1 MKQNN
6 TSKLI
11 TKNEPN
17 MANTI
22 SFSAIKGMQA
32 GKNFYIAMCTMKS
45 IAKLFTFDDAGIPPN
60 LRSQRTLRKSRIPR
74 IKNYILENNSDY
86 IFSSIAVS
94 VDGKINFKP
103 FDDATDLGHITMPQ
117 DVTILINDGQ
127 HRVAAIKSAVEEM
140 PEIGGDKISVV
151 FFEDVGLEKCQQM
164 FADLNKHAVKPTKSL
179 GILYDRRSDFS
190 VFIVNMVKTVP
201 VFKNRTELEKNTLSN
216 RTTKFFTLSGITTA
230 TTYLLGKSKHLSKLD
245 KDNTIKF
252 WNIVSKNIPEWLL
265 LMDNKIPAYE
275 IREGSVHANTNMLQ
289 AIAVTGNVLMK
300 EFPKSW
306 DIKLNGFRKIDW
318 NRSNP
323 DWDGKIIIKGRMIKN
338 KIGINM
344 AANVLLSHCGA
355 KNRVDESSK

>member
-11 TKNEPN
+11 ALNKHSL
-17 MANTI
+17 ANTI
-22 SFSAIKGMQA
+22 SFSAIKGVQA

-45 IAKLFTFDDAGIPPN
+45 ITKLFTFDDSGIPPN
-60 LRSQRTLRKSRIPR
+60 LRSQRILRKSRIPR

-94 VDGKINFKP
+94 VDGKINFKA
-103 FDDATDLGHITMPQ
+103 FDNTADMGHIIMPH
-117 DVTILINDGQ
+117 DATILINDGQ
-127 HRVAAIKSAVEEM
+127 HRVAAIKSAVDEM
-140 PEIGGDKISVV
+140 PEIGNDKISVV

-179 GILYDRRSDFS
+179 GILYDRRNDFS

-230 TTYLLGKSKHLSKLD
+230 TSYLLGKSKHLSKSD
-245 KDNTIKF
+245 KNNAIKF
-252 WNIVSKNIPEWLL
+252 WNVTSKNIPEWLL

-289 AIAVTGNVLMK
+289 AIAVTGNVLIK
-300 EFPKSW
+300 EFPNSWETKLKS
-306 DIKLNGFRKIDW
+306 FQKIDW
-318 NRSNP
+318 SRSNS
-323 DWDGKIIIKGRMIKN
+323 DWDGKIIMKGRMIKN
-338 KIGINM
+338 KIGVNM